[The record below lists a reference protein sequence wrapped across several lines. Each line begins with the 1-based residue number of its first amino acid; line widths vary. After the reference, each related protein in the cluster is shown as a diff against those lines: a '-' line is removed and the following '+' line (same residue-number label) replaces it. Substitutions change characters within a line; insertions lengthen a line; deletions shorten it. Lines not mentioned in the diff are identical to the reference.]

1 MRPLQRE
8 HPRIGAT
15 AQLFEFVA
23 RLKYDGLSDAVRHH
37 ARRHLVDTAG
47 VMIAGAQ
54 GELTGKAQRVLAAG
68 RSGGEV
74 PVPGC
79 ANRAVLLDAAYLG
92 GTAAHGIE
100 FDDGFRQG
108 SVHPGCVVLPAAL
121 AAAYAERASGAALI
135 EAVVAGYET
144 VIAVGAAV
152 HPDLRR
158 RGFHPT
164 GVVGVFGAGMAAGKL
179 YGFSS
184 AALGHALGMAASGA
198 AGLFAFVNGGADV
211 KRLHAGHAAREGL
224 LVALLAREGVLGP
237 PDVLEAHEG
246 FMHAFLGHTGAP
258 LALPPLLPFG
268 ITDCYVKSYPC
279 CRHIQPAIEALIG
292 ILRDENITPD
302 QVERVEV
309 ATYAIAAAHART
321 GWNDF
326 ASAQLSFPYLIALA
340 LKYRTIRL
348 AHFEE
353 PVRSDGEIA
362 ELAHKVKV
370 SAPPDIDALYP
381 QLRPARVTVVTARG
395 AFTRQADEALGSR
408 MLPLDDAALE
418 AKFLGLAAPVL
429 GSDRAQDLARRLWA
443 VDAVSDVAP
452 LIDAMAKP
460 AGGNIG

>member
-1 MRPLQRE
+1 
-8 HPRIGAT
+8 
-15 AQLFEFVA
+15 
-23 RLKYDGLSDAVRHH
+23 
-37 ARRHLVDTAG
+37 
-47 VMIAGAQ
+47 
-54 GELTGKAQRVLAAG
+54 
-68 RSGGEV
+68 
-74 PVPGC
+74 
-79 ANRAVLLDAAYLG
+79 LLDAAYLG

-268 ITDCYVKSYPC
+268 ITDCYVKPYPC

-292 ILRDENITPD
+292 VLRDENITPD

-321 GWNDF
+321 GWDDF
-326 ASAQLSFPYLIALA
+326 ASAQLSFPYLMALA
-340 LKYRTIRL
+340 LKYRAVRL
-348 AHFEE
+348 EHFEE
-353 PVRSDGEIA
+353 PVRSDPDIGQ
-362 ELAHKVKV
+362 LARKVTV
-370 SAPPDIDALYP
+370 SAPPDIDHLYP
-381 QLRPARVTVVTARG
+381 QVRPARVTVVTARG
-395 AFTRQADEALGSR
+395 AFTRQADEARGSR

-418 AKFLGLAAPVL
+418 AKFLGLVAPVL
-429 GSDRAQDLARRLWA
+429 GPERAHELAAQLWSIEA
-443 VDAVSDVAP
+443 NSNVAP
-452 LIDAMAKP
+452 LIESMAKRG
-460 AGGNIG
+460 ATV

>member
-1 MRPLQRE
+1 LQRDARE
-8 HPRIGAT
+8 ERCRCPDAQT
-15 AQLFEFVA
+15 ARFCSTQ
-23 RLKYDGLSDAVRHH
+23 
-37 ARRHLVDTAG
+37 
-47 VMIAGAQ
+47 
-54 GELTGKAQRVLAAG
+54 
-68 RSGGEV
+68 
-74 PVPGC
+74 
-79 ANRAVLLDAAYLG
+79 LG

-100 FDDGFRQG
+100 FDDGFRRG

-135 EAVVAGYET
+135 EAIVAGYET

-179 YGFSS
+179 YGLSS
-184 AALGHALGMAASGA
+184 AALGHALGIGASGA

-224 LVALLAREGVLGP
+224 LAALLAREGVLGP

-268 ITDCYVKSYPC
+268 ITDCYVKPYPC
-279 CRHIQPAIEALIG
+279 CRHMQPAIEALIG

-326 ASAQLSFPYLIALA
+326 ASAQLSFPYLMALA

-348 AHFEE
+348 EHFEE
-353 PVRSDGEIA
+353 PVRSDGEIGQ
-362 ELAHKVKV
+362 LARKVTV
-370 SAPPDIDALYP
+370 SAPPDIDHLYP
-381 QLRPARVTVVTARG
+381 QVRPARVT
-395 AFTRQADEALGSR
+395 S
-408 MLPLDDAALE
+408 
-418 AKFLGLAAPVL
+418 
-429 GSDRAQDLARRLWA
+429 
-443 VDAVSDVAP
+443 
-452 LIDAMAKP
+452 
-460 AGGNIG
+460 

>member
-15 AQLFEFVA
+15 AQLVEFVA

-54 GELTGKAQRVLAAG
+54 GELAGKAQRVLAAG

-100 FDDGFRQG
+100 FDDGFRRG

-135 EAVVAGYET
+135 EAIVAGYET

-179 YGFSS
+179 YGLSS

-198 AGLFAFVNGGADV
+198 AGLFAVNGGRMSNGCTPVTRRAKACWPPSSHAKGFWGRPTCW
-211 KRLHAGHAAREGL
+211 KRMRVSCTLSWGTPAR
-224 LVALLAREGVLGP
+224 RSRF
-237 PDVLEAHEG
+237 H
-246 FMHAFLGHTGAP
+246 
-258 LALPPLLPFG
+258 
-268 ITDCYVKSYPC
+268 PC
-279 CRHIQPAIEALIG
+279 CPSASRI
-292 ILRDENITPD
+292 
-302 QVERVEV
+302 
-309 ATYAIAAAHART
+309 AT
-321 GWNDF
+321 
-326 ASAQLSFPYLIALA
+326 
-340 LKYRTIRL
+340 
-348 AHFEE
+348 
-353 PVRSDGEIA
+353 
-362 ELAHKVKV
+362 
-370 SAPPDIDALYP
+370 
-381 QLRPARVTVVTARG
+381 
-395 AFTRQADEALGSR
+395 
-408 MLPLDDAALE
+408 
-418 AKFLGLAAPVL
+418 
-429 GSDRAQDLARRLWA
+429 
-443 VDAVSDVAP
+443 
-452 LIDAMAKP
+452 
-460 AGGNIG
+460 